1 MQKSAF
7 LGLLKDKAVIRR
19 ENLLLALNGMVQRHV
34 SYIYML
40 PPDLIFAEKIK
51 K

>member
-7 LGLLKDKAVIRR
+7 LGSLKYQAVIRR
-19 ENLLLALNGMVQRHV
+19 ISLLLELKGMVQRYA

-40 PPDLIFAEKIK
+40 PSDLI
-51 K
+51 

>member
-7 LGLLKDKAVIRR
+7 LGLLKYKAIIRWGSV
-19 ENLLLALNGMVQRHV
+19 LLALKGMFQRNA

-40 PPDLIFAEKIK
+40 PPDLI
-51 K
+51 

>member
-7 LGLLKDKAVIRR
+7 LGLLKYQVVIRR
-19 ENLLLALNGMVQRHV
+19 ENLILALKGMVQRYA

-40 PPDLIFAEKIK
+40 PPDLI
-51 K
+51 